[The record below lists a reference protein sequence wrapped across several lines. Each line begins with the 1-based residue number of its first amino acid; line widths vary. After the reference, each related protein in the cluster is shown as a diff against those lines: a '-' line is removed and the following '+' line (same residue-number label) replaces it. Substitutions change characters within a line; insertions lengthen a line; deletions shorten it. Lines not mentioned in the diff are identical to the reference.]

1 MSIDKSKLSDLFQAH
16 DKDHI
21 DKDAP
26 ILKGTKGASI
36 AIIGKKRTGKS
47 SLILSLLS
55 HKKLYG
61 GHFGNIFLISPSSG
75 DGKMGELIRELSE
88 QDKYF
93 KELTEANIEK
103 ILNIIKHEQDA
114 KKQKEKKTGKKLPE
128 IYNLLI
134 MDDVIS
140 DIGKS
145 FKSKITKLFLNQRH
159 YNLTTILVSQAYP
172 LIPLGIRKNFDI
184 MHIFPMTN
192 LKEKEAIQND
202 FDIPD
207 EVFDLLEENEADHPF
222 LTVNV
227 VGSKPKFFLK
237 MDRINI

>member
-1 MSIDKSKLSDLFQAH
+1 MSYTKTKLSELFQAH
-16 DKDHI
+16 DHDHI

-26 ILKGTKGASI
+26 ILKNTKGASI

-47 SLILSLLS
+47 SLILSLLT

-61 GHFGNIFLISPSSG
+61 GNFGNIFMISPSSS
-75 DGKMGELIRELSE
+75 DGKMKDLIEELTA

-93 KELTEANIEK
+93 KDLTEANIEK
-103 ILNIIKHEQDA
+103 ILNVIRSEQA
-114 KKQKEKKTGKKLPE
+114 ALKAKEKKLKKKLPP

-134 MDDVIS
+134 MDDCIS
-140 DIGKS
+140 DISKS

-159 YNLTTILVSQAYP
+159 YNLSTILVSQTYP

-184 MHIFPMTN
+184 MHLFAFTN

-207 EVFDLLEENEADHPF
+207 EAFDIAFKDDDHSF

-227 VGSKPKFFLK
+227 VGSKPVFFRK